1 MKQKIILYLRTDIC
15 NQELAAGGSVA
26 HTVGVVSGFIDLGYQ
41 VVVASSCMH
50 TILKKLPLLQLLEL
64 SNPQFLRPLRWK
76 INCFLSSLIFFLN
89 IIFRLKKKD
98 IEFIYQRYSLLNIT
112 GLLLAWWYKK
122 KLILEYNGSEAWI
135 ASNWIEKKRWIKFE
149 WLMKHVELMNILYA
163 DTIVVVSKVL
173 KEELLACN
181 VDGKKILVNP
191 NGVDTNRFKPV
202 HNEEV
207 KEYANNNHHSKKKL
221 ERHIL

>member
-1 MKQKIILYLRTDIC
+1 MKRKTILYLRTDIC
-15 NQELAAGGSVA
+15 NEELTAGGSVA
-26 HTVGVVSGFIDLGYQ
+26 HTVGVISGFIDLGYP

-50 TILKKLPLLQLLEL
+50 AILKKLPLLQLLEL

-76 INCFLSSLIFFLN
+76 INCFVSSGIFFWHVL
-89 IIFRLKKKD
+89 FKLKKKD

-112 GLLLAWWYKK
+112 GLLLAWWYQK

-149 WLMKHVELMNILYA
+149 WLMKRVELVNILYA
-163 DTIVVVSKVL
+163 DIIVVVSEVL
-173 KEELLACN
+173 KEELLAHG

-207 KEYANNNHHSKKKL
+207 KEHANNNYHSKKEL